1 MHKIETILEAIKA
14 KLSIELAPVLV
25 ERSPVYKSDKT
36 RVLIRQ
42 GTETT
47 ESEAVY
53 TDASFELIVGQIVLA
68 PSSELESKANEQ
80 RALIHKALMSLQ
92 GQVPGMIEI
101 STQRVD
107 DANINSEAPALSR
120 DLIYLVRY
128 RYNTQDPSL

>member
-1 MHKIETILEAIKA
+1 MHKIEAILGAIRQ
-14 KLSIELAPVLV
+14 KLEVDLAPTLV
-25 ERSPVYKSDKT
+25 ERSPVYKSDKS

-47 ESEAVY
+47 ESEAVF
-53 TDASFELIVGQIVLA
+53 TDASFELIIGQIVLA
-68 PSSELESKANEQ
+68 PSGELEPKANEQ

-92 GQVPGMIEI
+92 GAVPGMIEI

-120 DLIYLVRY
+120 DLVYLVRY

>member
-1 MHKIETILEAIKA
+1 
-14 KLSIELAPVLV
+14 LV
-25 ERSPVYKSDKT
+25 ERSPVYKSDKS

-42 GTETT
+42 GAETT
-47 ESEAVY
+47 ESEAVF

-80 RALIHKALMSLQ
+80 RARIHKALMSLH
-92 GQVPGMIEI
+92 GQVPNMIEI

>member
-1 MHKIETILEAIKA
+1 MHKIESILEEIKA
-14 KLSIELAPVLV
+14 KLSADLAPTLV

-42 GTETT
+42 GSETT
-47 ESEAVY
+47 ESEGVF

-68 PSSELESKANEQ
+68 QSDQLESKANEQ
-80 RALIHKALMSLQ
+80 RSKIHKSLMSLQ
-92 GQVPGMIEI
+92 GTVPGMIEI
-101 STQRVD
+101 SSQRVD